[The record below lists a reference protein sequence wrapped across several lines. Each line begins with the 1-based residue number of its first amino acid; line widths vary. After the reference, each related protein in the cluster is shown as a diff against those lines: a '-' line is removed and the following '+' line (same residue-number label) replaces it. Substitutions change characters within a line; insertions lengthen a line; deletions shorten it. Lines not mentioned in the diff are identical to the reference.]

1 MAIFQEKTLNL
12 RNPYALKQ
20 LDAFLT
26 PLRFSFDSR
35 AVDYTMIL
43 CDAQGAIA
51 GTGSYQGQV
60 LKYVVVA
67 PAHRATNAFSVIV
80 THLIRLLMK
89 RHKQIFAFTRPG
101 NTKSF
106 ERQGFKEVATAEPL
120 YTLMEFGYRS
130 IQDYRA
136 YLQSRKAIQVTPPV
150 SAIVVNCNPFTNGHR
165 YLIETAASQS
175 TIVYLFIVEEDRS
188 VFPFKDRWKLV
199 EEGTRH
205 LANVVMLKG
214 GPYVVSGAIFPGYF
228 LQNEEPDLVTRNQ
241 AELDVTIFAQHI
253 VPVLGI
259 TRRYVG
265 TEPYS
270 PTTRAYNA
278 AMKKLLTTCGVE
290 VIEVERKSLGT
301 DSGGHPDFISA
312 TKIRKAISEDNL
324 DSVLDFLP
332 PCTLAYLR
340 SPASTAVREALRACA
355 HAHM

>member
-1 MAIFQEKTLNL
+1 MKRPKRERYAQLMNYCRRENVSPGGSADLLSVTLFLYFVDRSFSIPSRHSKHGLGVMAIFQEKTLNL

-26 PLRFSFDSR
+26 PLGFSFDPR

-130 IQDYRA
+130 IQDYRDIP
-136 YLQSRKAIQVTPPV
+136 AITESNPGHPPI
-150 SAIVVNCNPFTNGHR
+150 SAIVVNCNPFH
-165 YLIETAASQS
+165 EWAQ
-175 TIVYLFIVEEDRS
+175 VFDR
-188 VFPFKDRWKLV
+188 
-199 EEGTRH
+199 
-205 LANVVMLKG
+205 N
-214 GPYVVSGAIFPGYF
+214 
-228 LQNEEPDLVTRNQ
+228 
-241 AELDVTIFAQHI
+241 
-253 VPVLGI
+253 
-259 TRRYVG
+259 RR
-265 TEPYS
+265 
-270 PTTRAYNA
+270 
-278 AMKKLLTTCGVE
+278 
-290 VIEVERKSLGT
+290 
-301 DSGGHPDFISA
+301 
-312 TKIRKAISEDNL
+312 
-324 DSVLDFLP
+324 
-332 PCTLAYLR
+332 
-340 SPASTAVREALRACA
+340 CA
-355 HAHM
+355 KHDCLSFRR

>member
-12 RNPYALKQ
+12 RNPYALRQ

-26 PLRFSFDSR
+26 PLGFSFDPH

-51 GTGSYQGQV
+51 GTGSYQGKV

-120 YTLMEFGYRS
+120 VTLMEFGYRS

-136 YLQSRKAIQVTPPV
+136 YLQSRKAIQVTPPI
-150 SAIVVNCNPFTNGHR
+150 SAIVVNCNPFTNGHK
-165 YLIETAASQS
+165 YLIETAAAQS
-175 TIVYLFIVEEDRS
+175 TIVYLFVVEEDRS

-241 AELDVTIFAQHI
+241 AELDVKIFAQHI
-253 VPVLGI
+253 VPLLGI

-278 AMKKLLTTCGVE
+278 AMKKILTLCAVE
-290 VIEVERKSLGT
+290 VIEIERRSQGVDTEGK
-301 DSGGHPDFISA
+301 PNYISA
-312 TKIRKAISEDNL
+312 TKIRNAIRENSL
-324 DSVLDFLP
+324 TSILDFLP
-332 PCTLAYLR
+332 PCTLAYLQ
-340 SPASTAVREALRACA
+340 SASSKAVRAKLKG
-355 HAHM
+355 

>member
-12 RNPYALKQ
+12 RNPYALRQ

-26 PLRFSFDSR
+26 PLGFSFDSR

-106 ERQGFKEVATAEPL
+106 ERQGFKAVATAEPL

-150 SAIVVNCNPFTNGHR
+150 SAIVVNCNPFTNGHK
-165 YLIETAASQS
+165 YLIETAAAQS
-175 TIVYLFIVEEDRS
+175 TIVYLFVVEEDRS

-253 VPVLGI
+253 VPVLDI

-270 PTTRAYNA
+270 PTTQVYNT
-278 AMKKLLTTCGVE
+278 AMKKILTPCAVE
-290 VIEVERKSLGT
+290 VVEIERRSQGLDAEGK
-301 DSGGHPDFISA
+301 PNYISA
-312 TKIRKAISEDNL
+312 TKIRKAIRENNL
-324 DSVLDFLP
+324 TSVLDFLP
-332 PCTLAYLR
+332 PCTLAYLQ
-340 SPASTAVREALRACA
+340 SASSKAVRAKLKG
-355 HAHM
+355 

>member
-12 RNPYALKQ
+12 RNPYALRQ

-26 PLRFSFDSR
+26 PLGFSFDPR

-67 PAHRATNAFSVIV
+67 PVHRATNAFSVIV

-120 YTLMEFGYRS
+120 VTLMEFGYRS

-136 YLQSRKAIQVTPPV
+136 YLQSRKSIQAIPPI
-150 SAIVVNCNPFTNGHR
+150 SAIVVNCNPFTNGHK
-165 YLIETAASQS
+165 YLIETAAAQS
-175 TIVYLFIVEEDRS
+175 TIVYLFVVEEDRS

-214 GPYVVSGAIFPGYF
+214 GPYVVSGSIFPGYF
-228 LQNEEPDLVTRNQ
+228 LQNEAPDLVTRNQ

-270 PTTRAYNA
+270 PTTQAYNA
-278 AMKKLLTTCGVE
+278 AMERILTLRAVE
-290 VIEVERKSLGT
+290 VIEIERMSRGADAEGK
-301 DSGGHPDFISA
+301 PNYISA
-312 TKIRKAISEDNL
+312 TKIRNAIRENSL
-324 DSVLDFLP
+324 SSILDFLP
-332 PCTLAYLR
+332 PCTLAYLQ
-340 SPASTAVREALRACA
+340 SASSKAVRAKLSGQ
-355 HAHM
+355 

>member
-26 PLRFSFDSR
+26 LLGFSFDPR

-43 CDAQGAIA
+43 CDAQGTIA

-60 LKYVVVA
+60 LKYVAVA

-130 IQDYRA
+130 IEDYRA
-136 YLQSRKAIQVTPPV
+136 YLQSRKAIQVAPPIA
-150 SAIVVNCNPFTNGHR
+150 AIVVNCNPFTNGHK

-175 TIVYLFIVEEDRS
+175 TVVYLFVVEEDRS

-205 LANVVMLKG
+205 LANVVMLKS
-214 GPYVVSGAIFPGYF
+214 GPYMVSSATFPRYF
-228 LQNEEPDLVTRNQ
+228 LQNEELDLVTRNQ
-241 AELDVTIFAQHI
+241 AELDVMIFAQHI

-270 PTTRAYNA
+270 PTTQAYNA
-278 AMKKLLTTCGVE
+278 AMKKILGRCAVE
-290 VIEVERKSLGT
+290 VVEIERRLQGA
-301 DSGGHPDFISA
+301 DSEGKPNYISA
-312 TKIRKAISEDNL
+312 TKIREAIRENNL
-324 DSVLDFLP
+324 TPILDFLP
-332 PCTLAYLR
+332 PCTLAYLQ
-340 SPASTAVREALRACA
+340 STASKAVRAKLKG
-355 HAHM
+355 